1 MNRILKVILFSLI
14 FVLIVP
20 LVVSA
25 KQNGLTI
32 SNLIIL
38 EDKKVD
44 QESSGNVTVVMGNAD
59 IQADIDGSVIVVFG
73 KTIINGDVSGD
84 VVSAFGEV
92 YIQNDSEIQGNLV
105 SIGKLEKTDKVSILG
120 TKLAIKVDFISLFKS
135 NGIIIN
141 TLIICF
147 LITLVGGLILISIFT
162 RRYRAMSYSMKSAL
176 TRRIV
181 LGGLV
186 IISFTIVLAFLI
198 FLIIAP
204 ALYIVLMMFADVIA
218 SIYLG
223 TFIFKKSNNQSSTIF
238 LEFFVGHIIIYIFKI
253 VPLILIPASSYM
265 ALMIYGI
272 CFIVFELAMASF
284 GIGTLIDTSFGKN
297 TDLIKISKPQ

>member
-1 MNRILKVILFSLI
+1 MNKVLKGILI
-14 FVLIVP
+14 FLIFLLIVP

-25 KQNGLTI
+25 KQNDLTI

-44 QESSGNVTVVMGNAD
+44 EDSSGNVTVVMGTAD
-59 IQADIDGSVIVVFG
+59 VQTDINGSVIVVFG
-73 KTIINGDVSGD
+73 KATINGNISGD

-92 YIQNDSEIQGNLV
+92 YINGDSQVQGNLV
-105 SIGKLEKTDKVSILG
+105 SVGKLEKADGVTIKG
-120 TKLAIKVDFISLFKS
+120 TKLSINVDLISLFKS
-135 NGIIIN
+135 NGILIN

-147 LITLVGGLILISIFT
+147 LITLVGGLILISVFT
-162 RRYRAMSYSMKSAL
+162 GRYRAMSYSMGSAFA
-176 TRRIV
+176 RRIM

-204 ALYIVLMMFADVIA
+204 ALYIFLVMFADVLA

-223 TFIFKKSNNQSSTIF
+223 TYIFKKNNNESSTIF

-253 VPLILIPASSYM
+253 VPLIIIPAGSYM

-272 CFIVFELAMASF
+272 CFIVFELTMASF
-284 GIGTLIDTSFGKN
+284 GLGTIIDTRFGKN
-297 TDLIKISKPQ
+297 TQLIKNNQPQ